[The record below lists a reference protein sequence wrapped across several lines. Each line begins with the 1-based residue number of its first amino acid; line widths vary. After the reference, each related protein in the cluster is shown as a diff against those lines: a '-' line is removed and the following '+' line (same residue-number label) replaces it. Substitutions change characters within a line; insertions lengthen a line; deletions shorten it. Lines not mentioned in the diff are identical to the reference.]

1 MRLLKLFSI
10 LTLLI
15 TLYTACK
22 EDLPTI
28 ISRRNLVMSGAN
40 EIPAKPGPGSGT
52 FDIDYN
58 QSTRI
63 LTYTVKWNS
72 LTGNVTGF
80 HIHGSADKFTNAPV
94 LQNFTGYPT
103 TPSGTYTGTL
113 LVDGVVIKEEDLF
126 RGGFYINIHTALN
139 PGGEIR
145 GQIEF

>member
-1 MRLLKLFSI
+1 MRLLKPFSM
-10 LTLLI
+10 LTLVI
-15 TLYTACK
+15 TLLAACK

-28 ISRRNLVMSGAN
+28 ISRRNLPMSGAN
-40 EIPAKPGPGSGT
+40 EIPAKTGSGNGSIN
-52 FDIDYN
+52 IDYN

-63 LTYTVKWNS
+63 LTYTVTWNS
-72 LTGNVTGF
+72 LSGPVTGM
-80 HIHGSADKFTNAPV
+80 HIHGSADKFTNAPI
-94 LQNFTGYPT
+94 LQNFSGYPT
-103 TPSGTYTGTL
+103 TQSGTYTGTV